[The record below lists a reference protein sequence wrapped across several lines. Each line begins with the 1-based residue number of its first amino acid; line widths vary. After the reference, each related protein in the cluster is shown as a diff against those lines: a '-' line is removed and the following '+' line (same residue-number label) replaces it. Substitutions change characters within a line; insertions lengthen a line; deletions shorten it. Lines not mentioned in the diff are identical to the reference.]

1 MHTCSVCGSSRRYS
15 EHAPWRVFIDQSPTR
30 PGHECIIGRVAVLF
44 VIEAHQVVVSS
55 SRWDFRDQSAGAFEH
70 GRSNPDRDWGRCDFT
85 MVLCSPVLSIRF
97 PAFNLIRKLFINP
110 IFHRPSFTLRRE
122 RNGTVGDAQRRRRHQ
137 VLGVLM
143 PVAAAHS
150 SRPKKNCACLSLPFL
165 DVLCTGK

>member
-97 PAFNLIRKLFINP
+97 PAFNLIRKLLSTRFSIGRRSP
-110 IFHRPSFTLRRE
+110 CGGSAMVPWEMPS
-122 RNGTVGDAQRRRRHQ
+122 GDA
-137 VLGVLM
+137 GT
-143 PVAAAHS
+143 
-150 SRPKKNCACLSLPFL
+150 KFW
-165 DVLCTGK
+165 GF